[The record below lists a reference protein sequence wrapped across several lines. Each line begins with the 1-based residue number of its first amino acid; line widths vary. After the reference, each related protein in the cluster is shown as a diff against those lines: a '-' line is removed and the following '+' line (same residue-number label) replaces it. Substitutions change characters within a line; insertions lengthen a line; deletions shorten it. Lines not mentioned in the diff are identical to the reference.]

1 MNISMLVS
9 IDMEMGLPYGPY
21 GYEKSLQ
28 RYLWSKKRVIPERYM
43 GVMDVYDEAQLHE
56 RLSELAR
63 VRLIVIQKDFLRL
76 SERRD
81 LCKEQQQYVTQNF
94 LAIGTIPCM
103 HQPFDPNVG
112 MAKFID
118 THYRRV
124 AQIRDYMIMQR
135 VN

>member
-1 MNISMLVS
+1 MGLSNLVRQLQLSSQTGLATSQGYQNRRTSYMNISMLVS
-9 IDMEMGLPYGPY
+9 IDMEMGLPYGSY

-81 LCKEQQQYVTQNF
+81 LCKEQQQYLTQNF
-94 LAIGTIPCM
+94 LSMYASA
-103 HQPFDPNVG
+103 V
-112 MAKFID
+112 
-118 THYRRV
+118 
-124 AQIRDYMIMQR
+124 
-135 VN
+135 